1 MRLHLPMQGTQGSI
15 TGLGRFHMLW
25 TAKPECLCPRAQEP
39 QLLSP
44 LALELMPTFS
54 VSRSPPQIHITVQSS
69 HSVVSDSSQSHEP
82 QHSRPPCLS
91 PTPRVYPNSCP
102 LSQQCHQVILS
113 CCPLPLLPSIFPS
126 IRVFSNE
133 SALHIR
139 WPKYWSFNFILPMET
154 QD

>member
-1 MRLHLPMQGTQGSI
+1 
-15 TGLGRFHMLW
+15 MLW

-54 VSRSPPQIHITVQSS
+54 VSRPPPQTHITVQSS
-69 HSVVSDSSQSHEP
+69 HSVVSDSSRPHEL

-91 PTPRVYPNSCP
+91 PTPGVYPNSCP
-102 LSQQCHQVILS
+102 LCRQCHQVILS
-113 CCPLPLLPSIFPS
+113 CCPLPLLSSIFPS

-133 SALHIR
+133 SALHIK
-139 WPKYWSFNFILPMET
+139 WPKYWSFNFILPMKT